1 MKSYRTVKGTAEAV
15 YEIQKSR
22 FLTHVSHAGSEQE
35 ARAFIQAR
43 KKEFFDARHNCSA
56 YVLGAEGAKQKSNDD
71 GEPGGTAGNPML
83 EAIKQ
88 KGLTDV
94 VVVVTRYFGGIK
106 LGAGGLIRAYSHSA
120 VLGLKAAELV
130 EMTPFAVVH
139 LHLDYSL
146 LAPVE
151 RYLRQQGGPHGGRR
165 LCGARHDAALAA
177 RRGAGRGLRRAHG
190 PHRRT
195 LPPRGGGRAC
205 ARRPAGRVRDQRQE
219 EIKAACDR
227 EKGSVTGC
235 SCVCGHSPR
244 LAVK

>member
-22 FLTHVSHAGSEQE
+22 FLTHVSHAGSEEE

-56 YVLGAEGAKQKSNDD
+56 YVLGADGAKQKSNDD

-83 EAIKQ
+83 EAVKQ

-120 VLGLKAAELV
+120 VLGLDAATIV
-130 EMTPFAVVH
+130 EMVPFSVVQ

-146 LAPVE
+146 LASVE
-151 RYLRQQGGPHGGRR
+151 HYLRQNGVRTGETVYAEAVMIPLLLKPEQK
-165 LCGARHDAALAA
+165 GAICEGITDIT
-177 RRGAGRGLRRAHG
+177 AGR
-190 PHRRT
+190 
-195 LPPRGGGRAC
+195 
-205 ARRPAGRVRDQRQE
+205 ARLEEAGERM
-219 EIKAACDR
+219 
-227 EKGSVTGC
+227 
-235 SCVCGHSPR
+235 
-244 LAVK
+244 LAVPVEDRSGKTP

>member
-120 VLGLKAAELV
+120 VLGLEAAELV

-146 LAPVE
+146 LALVE
-151 RYLRQQGGPHGGRR
+151 RYLRQQGVRTGDVVYAEHVMMPLLLRAEER
-165 LCGARHDAALAA
+165 DAVCAGLTDLT
-177 RRGAGRGLRRAHG
+177 AGRCRFEE
-190 PHRRT
+190 
-195 LPPRGGGRAC
+195 
-205 ARRPAGRVRDQRQE
+205 AGERV
-219 EIKAACDR
+219 
-227 EKGSVTGC
+227 
-235 SCVCGHSPR
+235 
-244 LAVK
+244 LAVPLDA